1 MIDLTKIKDNGFMSY
16 NGLYLIE
23 TKENYAKV
31 GVDLTE
37 KSLNPY
43 GIVHGG
49 LIYTLADS
57 VMGIALAT
65 TGKTG
70 VTLNCSIDYLSPG
83 KGKKLFAYTELIKNG
98 KTIVVYKAKVVNDSD
113 ELIAI
118 ATGTYYVNNQKIV
131 I

>member
-1 MIDLTKIKDNGFMSY
+1 MIDITKIKDTGFMTY
-16 NGLYLIE
+16 NGLYLVE

-31 GVDLTE
+31 GVDISE

-65 TGKTG
+65 SGRTG
-70 VTLNCSIDYLSPG
+70 VTLNCSVDYLAPG
-83 KGKKLFAYTELIKNG
+83 TGKKLFADTEIVKDG
-98 KTIVVYKAKVVNDSD
+98 KTIVVFRVKVVNEKD
-113 ELIAI
+113 ELIATS
-118 ATGTYYVNNQKIV
+118 TGTYFIKQK
-131 I
+131 

>member
-1 MIDLTKIKDNGFMSY
+1 MIDLTKIKDKGFMTH

-23 TKENYAKV
+23 TKENYAKI
-31 GVDLTE
+31 GVDITD

-43 GIVHGG
+43 GIIHGG

-70 VTLNCSIDYLSPG
+70 VTLNCSIDYLKPG
-83 KGKKLFAYTELIKNG
+83 KGEKLFADTKVIKSG
-98 KTIVVYKAKVVNDSD
+98 KTINVYNVNIVNENND
-113 ELIAI
+113 LIAV
-118 ATGTYYVNNQKIV
+118 ASGTYYVNNQKIV